1 MITVIIPTY
10 NEEKTIKKIISGV
23 KKYCDE
29 ILVVGAKRSTDKTL
43 EMAKS
48 LGAKTIIDN
57 GKGKGAAMRLSI
69 DEAKGDILVFMDA
82 DGSHITD
89 DIPAL
94 LAPIKA
100 KKADM
105 VIASRMLGGSE
116 ELHGTVS
123 QFFRMVFSAIIT
135 LIINYRFGV
144 RITDSQNGFRAI
156 RKDVAKSLG
165 LNANIFDIE
174 TEMTMKC
181 AKKGYR
187 ICEVP
192 SRELNRVY
200 GKSGINVLR
209 MGPVYLW
216 RVIVN
221 IF

>member
-10 NEEKTIKKIISGV
+10 NEEKTIKQIIIGV

-29 ILVVGAKRSTDKTL
+29 ILVIGAKRSTDRTL
-43 EMAKS
+43 EIAKS
-48 LGAKTIIDN
+48 LGARTLIDN

-69 DEAKGDILVFMDA
+69 DEAKGDILVFIDA
-82 DGSHITD
+82 DGSHIAD

-94 LAPIKA
+94 VDPIK
-100 KKADM
+100 KETADM

-116 ELHGTVS
+116 ELHGTIS

-156 RKDVAKSLG
+156 RKDTAKQLG

-192 SRELNRVY
+192 SRELNRIY
-200 GKSGINVLR
+200 GNSGINVLR

-216 RVIVN
+216 RVIIN
-221 IF
+221 FF